1 MIVNYVMLESIQII
15 SMPLRVK
22 VALSELSESIPEVQ
36 DEPHVHRAMLESIPQ
51 ILEQQRVQSATLG
64 NIQLVMEV

>member
-22 VALSELSESIPEVQ
+22 VALSEISESIPEVQ
-36 DEPHVHRAMLESIPQ
+36 DEPHVHPAILESIPQ
-51 ILEQQRVQSATLG
+51 MLEQQRVQSVILES
-64 NIQLVMEV
+64 IQLVLEV